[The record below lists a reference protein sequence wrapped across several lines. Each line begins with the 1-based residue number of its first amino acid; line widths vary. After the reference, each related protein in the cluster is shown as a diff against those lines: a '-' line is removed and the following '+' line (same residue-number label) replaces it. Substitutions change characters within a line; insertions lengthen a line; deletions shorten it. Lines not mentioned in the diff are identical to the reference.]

1 MAKAERQAKK
11 AARVADRKERKAARK
26 SAAAER
32 HRKAIGAP
40 TEKATDAYYK
50 DYRGHRTLI
59 PWQKGD
65 TEEEKPAK
73 LRVLIMDPAQGYG
86 KEGMAGATDMMPEY
100 TDFFLNSVDES
111 DTEKVHLVETFGGV
125 TWAHMFDR
133 KPRVWV
139 FSGMLINSSN
149 ENWASS
155 FEYLYEHYM
164 RGTKCAEAGAQV
176 QLTYEGKSIYGL
188 MLGTSRQYASLS
200 PNSIPFTFSL
210 LINHVELM
218 RVGAIEDELEKAALQ
233 AEEEVSPGEAGAKAD
248 AAVNEELDIEVPDEL
263 EDAGEDSA
271 NGEAQPVVAADA
283 DTDVFTAEK
292 IVDAIDALNDPVD
305 DPPEGE

>member
-1 MAKAERQAKK
+1 
-11 AARVADRKERKAARK
+11 
-26 SAAAER
+26 
-32 HRKAIGAP
+32 
-40 TEKATDAYYK
+40 
-50 DYRGHRTLI
+50 
-59 PWQKGD
+59 
-65 TEEEKPAK
+65 
-73 LRVLIMDPAQGYG
+73 
-86 KEGMAGATDMMPEY
+86 
-100 TDFFLNSVDES
+100 
-111 DTEKVHLVETFGGV
+111 
-125 TWAHMFDR
+125 
-133 KPRVWV
+133 
-139 FSGMLINSSN
+139 
-149 ENWASS
+149 
-155 FEYLYEHYM
+155 
-164 RGTKCAEAGAQV
+164 
-176 QLTYEGKSIYGL
+176 